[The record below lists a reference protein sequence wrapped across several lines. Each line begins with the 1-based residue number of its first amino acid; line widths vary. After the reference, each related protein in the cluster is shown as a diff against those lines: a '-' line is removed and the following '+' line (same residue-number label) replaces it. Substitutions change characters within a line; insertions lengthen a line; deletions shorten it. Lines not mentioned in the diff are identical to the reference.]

1 MKAAAVD
8 AALVVSTSKRSC
20 KRMANSPNHFQNASL
35 VTKTKIAQ
43 QTTPVMGANKLQNKL
58 QAPVKEKASKPLIT
72 SNKLKAPAKDV
83 RSKPKTGCDNQIAF
97 DLDVADR

>member
-1 MKAAAVD
+1 
-8 AALVVSTSKRSC
+8 
-20 KRMANSPNHFQNASL
+20 MANSPNHFQNSSL

-83 RSKPKTGCDNQIAF
+83 RSKPKTGCDHQIAF